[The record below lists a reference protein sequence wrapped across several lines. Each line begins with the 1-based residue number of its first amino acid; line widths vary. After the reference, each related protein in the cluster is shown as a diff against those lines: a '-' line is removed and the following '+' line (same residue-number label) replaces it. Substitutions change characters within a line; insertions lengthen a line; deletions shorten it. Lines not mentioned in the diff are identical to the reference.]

1 MERDWVPA
9 LADTLTTTQH
19 GYTLVHLTAVMRRI
33 DLICKLLAPI
43 VISALISTTST
54 RAGIAAVG
62 CTSLLS
68 WPLELL
74 SAQAVWRANPRLRQS
89 KPPASP
95 SQPQPTSL
103 LADVHAR
110 LAAYFSTPVWAP
122 SMALALLHFSPLS
135 YSATFMTYLLSTG
148 FSLPLITVA
157 RAVGSVVE
165 VSSTF
170 VAPFG
175 VQRLACGGG
184 IVRGDADGE
193 EGGAGGGNQAGRL
206 LAMELTD
213 ESSGG
218 NDEDDAAVNRQEQE
232 TRTQRQITGLARSG
246 LWGLTLQLGCL
257 VCFSPFPFVSLFCFL
272 PFSRGQSV
280 CLFSDY
286 AHPRSEET
294 KKEAPLPVNP
304 DSPPPQKKET
314 AKTHTHSPNPPQP
327 SQLILPHPKLT
338 NPSHA
343 RSPSYT

>member
-9 LADTLTTTQH
+9 LADPLTATLH
-19 GYTLVHLTAVMRRI
+19 SYTLVHLTAVMRRI

-74 SAQAVWRANPRLRQS
+74 SAQYVWRANPRLRQS

-95 SQPQPTSL
+95 SQPQSSSL

-110 LAAYFSTPVWAP
+110 LVAYLSTPVWAP

-184 IVRGDADGE
+184 LVRGDGDGE
-193 EGGAGGGNQAGRL
+193 EGDGRGQAGRL
-206 LAMELTD
+206 LAMEPNE

-218 NDEDDAAVNRQEQE
+218 NDEDDAAVDRQEQE
-232 TRTQRQITGLARSG
+232 TRMQRQITGLARSG

-257 VCFSPFPFVSLFCFL
+257 VC
-272 PFSRGQSV
+272 
-280 CLFSDY
+280 
-286 AHPRSEET
+286 
-294 KKEAPLPVNP
+294 
-304 DSPPPQKKET
+304 
-314 AKTHTHSPNPPQP
+314 
-327 SQLILPHPKLT
+327 
-338 NPSHA
+338 
-343 RSPSYT
+343 